1 MAKKSEMIGFKTTPE
16 IKAALEEIAERE
28 DRTISYIINRI
39 LEEYLAPSEK
49 KEIVTPNFDKILKN
63 NFQL

>member
-28 DRTISYIINRI
+28 DRTISYIINKI
-39 LEEYLAPSEK
+39 LERSLNKDAEG
-49 KEIVTPNFDKILKN
+49 NKN
-63 NFQL
+63 ATN